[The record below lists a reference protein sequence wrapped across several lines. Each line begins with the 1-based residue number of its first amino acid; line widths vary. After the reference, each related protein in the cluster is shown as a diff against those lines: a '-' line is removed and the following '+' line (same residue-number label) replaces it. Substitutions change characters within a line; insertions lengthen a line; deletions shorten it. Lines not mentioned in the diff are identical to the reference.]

1 MLTTRGRKTGR
12 LRVTPVNYLAEGSVM
27 YVLSGMG
34 TRSDCFQNLRANPRV
49 QAQVGNRRFGALAEP
64 IVNPA
69 ERRRVLYLWL
79 EHDSRASRPRTARAI
94 LRRIG
99 SDQVTS
105 IGRRLEEDPPPPIV
119 ALRPITGRPG

>member
-1 MLTTRGRKTGR
+1 
-12 LRVTPVNYLAEGSVM
+12 M

-34 TRSDCFQNLRANPRV
+34 THSDWFQNLRANPRV
-49 QAQVGNRRFGALAEP
+49 QVQVGNRRFEALAEA

-79 EHDSRASRPRTARAI
+79 EHDSRTSRPRAARAVP
-94 LRRIG
+94 RRIG
-99 SDQVTS
+99 FHHETS